1 MTDHELLARMGVVT
15 KMMLC
20 FGVTD
25 KDRIKAIVEAT
36 SGIPWFVP
44 AFRGN
49 KDAGD
54 LLFPIAV
61 QIAGQKTTYGAPSQG
76 HITEAAIVLAGRAV
90 SDQGHTTSRRW
101 VLQMENNPVPLGMSR
116 DEMMMVDAPRTLQIE
131 EG

>member
-1 MTDHELLARMGVVT
+1 MMDQEMVARMAVVSR
-15 KMMLC
+15 MLMC

-25 KDRIKAIVEAT
+25 EDRIQAIVEAT
-36 SGIPWFVP
+36 SSIPWFVP

-61 QIAGQKTTYGAPSQG
+61 QVAGQKTTYGAPSQG
-76 HITEAAIVLAGRAV
+76 HITEAAVSLAGTV
-90 SDQGHTTSRRW
+90 TSDQGHSSERKW
-101 VLQMENNPVPLGMSR
+101 VRQMRNNPAPLGMSR
-116 DEMMMVDAPRTLQIE
+116 DEMMSIDAPKTLQID